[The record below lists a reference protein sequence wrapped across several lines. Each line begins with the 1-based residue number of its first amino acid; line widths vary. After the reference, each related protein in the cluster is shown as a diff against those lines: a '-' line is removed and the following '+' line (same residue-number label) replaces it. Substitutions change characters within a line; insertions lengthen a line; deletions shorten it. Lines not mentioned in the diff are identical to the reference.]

1 LTAKIID
8 GLTVSQNIK
17 ESLKTEIDNL
27 IKSGITPC
35 LATILIGEDPPSII
49 YVNNKQK
56 SANSIGIKTL
66 DYRLDKGVSENEL
79 IQIIENLNSDNSVH
93 GILLQLPLPRHLDQS
108 KVINKINPTKDVDG
122 LTFVNAGLLMNN
134 QAKLIPCTP
143 LGIMEL
149 FNYYDVELDGLKVLV
164 INRSNLVGKPLVSLL
179 LKKNA
184 TVTIAHTHTKD
195 LTHFSRNA
203 DIIITAVGKRT
214 SFILTADMIKEG
226 SIIIDV
232 GTNRIDGKLCG
243 DVDFDEVKK
252 KAGYVTPVPGGVGP
266 MTICMLL
273 KNTVEASKMAGL
285 LTEKNENR

>member
-1 LTAKIID
+1 MTAKIID

-79 IQIIENLNSDNSVH
+79 IQIIENLNSDTSVH

-149 FNYYDVELDGLKVLV
+149 FSYYDVELDGLKVLV

-273 KNTVEASKMAGL
+273 KNTVEASKMSGL

>member
-1 LTAKIID
+1 MTAKIID
-8 GLTVSQNIK
+8 GLTVSQQIK

-35 LATILIGEDPPSII
+35 LATILIGDDPPSII

-56 SANSIGIKTL
+56 SANSIGIKTV

-79 IQIIENLNSDNSVH
+79 IQIIENLNSDTSVH

-108 KVINKINPTKDVDG
+108 RVINKINPTKDVDG

-149 FNYYDVELDGLKVLV
+149 LNYYDVDLDGLKVLV

-184 TVTIAHTHTKD
+184 TVTIAHTRTKD

-273 KNTVEASKMAGL
+273 KNTVEASKMTGL
-285 LTEKNENR
+285 LTKKNENR

>member
-1 LTAKIID
+1 MTAKIID

-79 IQIIENLNSDNSVH
+79 IQIIENLNSDTSVH

-149 FNYYDVELDGLKVLV
+149 LNYYDVELDGLKVLV